1 MLIPIQEYFLI
12 ELEFENNGI
21 SVYAAHPG
29 WVRTDSTGQ
38 TGPLNI
44 KQGAENE
51 VFLLEQQEGIN
62 RLYQGKYFDRFKV
75 TSFG

>member
-29 WVRTDSTGQ
+29 WVRTDSTGR

-51 VFLLEQQEGIN
+51 VFLLELPEGIN

-75 TSFG
+75 TFFG